1 MSQLCWIPK
10 MQLTPTQEAELIS
23 DLTIYPRISGFS
35 DNAPLKKIQTFISGK
50 TYLGVPCFYG
60 RQWCD
65 KHRIAVKDDTSS
77 GFNIS
82 KYIRA
87 LPDPHHPSA
96 SQGQE
101 EFFSS
106 MLETVKANN
115 TVLAEAPT
123 GSGKTVT
130 ALNAIGRLGR
140 SALIIVPNGPLM
152 EQWKKEAIR
161 HLGLKDEEVGVIG
174 GGKSSWRDK
183 PVVVAIIH
191 NICMASM
198 PDAFYRS
205 FGITVWDEA
214 HVVGA
219 EWFSLSTQHLRSKYR
234 IAITAT
240 PNRSDGCMRIVTDA
254 FGPVAVKHSGN
265 AVPVIY
271 APLSYSLPAKL
282 RAWAD
287 RAQGKEMSRVLK
299 ALTADAARNIK
310 IGRLALAGY
319 KKNRNILL
327 ISDRISHLE
336 AMHDILTHLGV
347 PPEHI
352 GMFSGAVKGDKAANG
367 KKKLTK
373 KQKLDDVVKNPKYR
387 VILATYAMMK
397 LGIDIP
403 RLDMGIDISP
413 KSEAVQTVGRIR
425 RPFPN
430 KPTPVWFTVVDSGRR
445 FQALYRSREM
455 ELLSKGSVEIRPIKT
470 L

>member
-1 MSQLCWIPK
+1 
-10 MQLTPTQEAELIS
+10 
-23 DLTIYPRISGFS
+23 
-35 DNAPLKKIQTFISGK
+35 
-50 TYLGVPCFYG
+50 
-60 RQWCD
+60 
-65 KHRIAVKDDTSS
+65 
-77 GFNIS
+77 
-82 KYIRA
+82 
-87 LPDPHHPSA
+87 
-96 SQGQE
+96 
-101 EFFSS
+101 
-106 MLETVKANN
+106 
-115 TVLAEAPT
+115 
-123 GSGKTVT
+123 
-130 ALNAIGRLGR
+130 
-140 SALIIVPNGPLM
+140 M

-319 KKNRNILL
+319 KK
-327 ISDRISHLE
+327 
-336 AMHDILTHLGV
+336 TV
-347 PPEHI
+347 
-352 GMFSGAVKGDKAANG
+352 
-367 KKKLTK
+367 
-373 KQKLDDVVKNPKYR
+373 
-387 VILATYAMMK
+387 TYC
-397 LGIDIP
+397 
-403 RLDMGIDISP
+403 
-413 KSEAVQTVGRIR
+413 
-425 RPFPN
+425 
-430 KPTPVWFTVVDSGRR
+430 
-445 FQALYRSREM
+445 
-455 ELLSKGSVEIRPIKT
+455 
-470 L
+470 